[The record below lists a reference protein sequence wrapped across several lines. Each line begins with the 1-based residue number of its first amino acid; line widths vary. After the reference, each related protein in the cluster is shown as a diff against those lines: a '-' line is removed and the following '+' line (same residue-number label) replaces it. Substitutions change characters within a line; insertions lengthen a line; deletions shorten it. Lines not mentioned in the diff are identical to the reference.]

1 MQPTYIAEQVISST
15 PSNGAGKSPQMDYLL
30 GAFIMALP
38 VLAAIGF
45 IAHRKHRSSK
55 LRRQIITLERLWLLE
70 TKERRS

>member
-1 MQPTYIAEQVISST
+1 MQTTYIAQQPDNAA
-15 PSNGAGKSPQMDYLL
+15 PSNMAGKPPQMDYLL

-45 IAHRKHRSSK
+45 VGYRKHRSLK
-55 LRRQIITLERLWLLE
+55 LRRQIIRLERLWLLE